1 MAHNSNDRDTH
12 DIDEPETVDIV
23 DDPSIDNDNDHNDG
37 HEEPSKSK
45 KGKYIMY
52 GGIAVLAGVLGV
64 TAMQMFG
71 GSDSSVPASK
81 PQPVPVT
88 QEKEIPVTPQNV
100 ETTPPQQANVP
111 TVPVTP
117 EKNTNVPP
125 ESAPVSQGV
134 SLPPAQNGEQV
145 LPDLNQNI
153 DNGNPNKVKGL
164 SPEETATT
172 APDLN
177 SSATVPP
184 VAETVP
190 NTPAT
195 PVNQP
200 TNVPVPQNTAPEITQ
215 PQSVPVQ
222 EEHNTVRND
231 VPSIDNNQDTG
242 VAPIAPIGEKPSTPV
257 MSSTPA
263 LSEEASDDLN
273 DSIKLLIKKMDGLSD
288 SMDNLSDAVKDTN
301 KRVDNTD
308 KKVDELTKR
317 VEKLEGKIS
326 GVTNV
331 VPATTVVKK
340 EVTKKAPVV
349 KKKRSQS
356 YSNSVELSNTS
367 SKRVSHVKKS
377 YTAKRTTEASS
388 RLGSGYTLQSVVTDR
403 AWIKRSDGTMA
414 TYGIGDRMPNGKV
427 VGSIDPDNGVFDTN
441 GKLIIK

>member
-71 GSDSSVPASK
+71 GSDSSAPASK

-88 QEKEIPVTPQNV
+88 QEKEIPVTPQSV

-117 EKNTNVPP
+117 EQNTNVPT

-145 LPDLNQNI
+145 LPDLNQSI

-184 VAETVP
+184 VAETVH

-200 TNVPVPQNTAPEITQ
+200 TNVPVPQNTAPEIAQ

-222 EEHNTVRND
+222 EAHNTVKND
-231 VPSIDNNQDTG
+231 VPIDNNQDTG
-242 VAPIAPIGEKPSTPV
+242 VAPIAPIGGNASTPV

-326 GVTNV
+326 GATNV
-331 VPATTVVKK
+331 VPATNVMKK
-340 EVTKKAPVV
+340 EINKKAPVV

-356 YSNSVELSNTS
+356 YNNSVELSNTS
-367 SKRVSHVKKS
+367 SRHVSHVKKT
-377 YTAKRTTEASS
+377 YTPKRTTEVSS

>member
-71 GSDSSVPASK
+71 GSDSSTPVSK

-88 QEKEIPVTPQNV
+88 QEKEIPVTPQSI
-100 ETTPPQQANVP
+100 ETTAPQQANVP

-117 EKNTNVPP
+117 EQNTNVSP
-125 ESAPVSQGV
+125 ESAPISQGV

-145 LPDLNQNI
+145 LPDLNKSI

-184 VAETVP
+184 VVESVP
-190 NTPAT
+190 TPT
-195 PVNQP
+195 VNQP
-200 TNVPVPQNTAPEITQ
+200 TNVPVPQNTAPEIAQ

-231 VPSIDNNQDTG
+231 VPSIDNSQDTG
-242 VAPIAPIGEKPSTPV
+242 VAPIAPIGEKSSAPVMASTP
-257 MSSTPA
+257 S

-326 GVTNV
+326 NATNV
-331 VPATTVVKK
+331 APNTNVVKK
-340 EVTKKAPVV
+340 EVSKKAPVV
-349 KKKRSQS
+349 KKKRSKS
-356 YSNSVELSNTS
+356 YNNSVELSNTS
-367 SKRVSHVKKS
+367 SRHVSHVKKS
-377 YTAKRTTEASS
+377 YAPKRTTEASS

-403 AWIKRSDGTMA
+403 AWIKRTDGTMA